1 MLRINRLRIEI
12 HTANGI
18 YGKDEVFDNG
28 LNFVASLDNTSGKS
42 SILAA
47 IYYCLGLEQIL
58 GGSGGIGSKVMTSVF
73 KTAVEDEKSTLPVTE
88 SGAYLEIS
96 NGSRTVTIRRN
107 IKADGKD
114 NHLITV
120 FYGSYDETCNS
131 QTLAEDYYVNY
142 RDAATAKKGFH
153 AFLEEFLH
161 LELPLVRASDG
172 NERKLYLQIVFASMF
187 IEQKHGWSDILSG
200 MPIFGIRESKK
211 RVVEFVLGLDTLKN
225 ERERERLN
233 AEKTQ
238 IEQAWK
244 RLVSEMQMLA
254 NSGLAEIVNLPE
266 TPRVLNDKDINRIA
280 LMVDDGQFI
289 GDTIAKLQEE
299 HGGLKQL
306 KPLVVDNFEALN
318 AELAETES
326 SILTFE
332 ATVASLG
339 QQIRT
344 GDTTISSLESDIE
357 IINSD
362 IRNNEDAARLQK
374 FGSEATRDDLS
385 TSICPTC
392 KQRIDDSLLPLVTDA
407 AFMSIDDN
415 IKHLKEQKK
424 MLEFSLNGRHKNRGE
439 LQLQK
444 QQIEEKLYS
453 LRRLAQT
460 IRSDLYTSLDTE
472 ASEAIMLKRIEITNR
487 IEQLNL
493 LNSKTAVLIEELS
506 GLSIQ
511 WNAYLDQKRKLPSK
525 SLTDS
530 DGDKIALLKTRFIEN
545 LRRYN
550 YSSLSSFDGIDIS
563 DESLL
568 PTIDGFD
575 LKFDSSASDGIR
587 VIWAFTMA
595 LLQVSI
601 EKDGN
606 HPGVVIF
613 DEPAQQSI
621 VPEDMKS
628 FVEST
633 KELADRS
640 QIIMALT
647 LNSKELNDIIGGL
660 NTDSYHMINISG
672 RAFKKYA
679 GESQA

>member
-12 HTANGI
+12 HTANGV
-18 YGKDEVFDNG
+18 YGRDEEFDNG

-42 SILAA
+42 SILAG
-47 IYYCLGLEQIL
+47 IYYCLGFEQIL

-73 KTAVEDEKSTLPVTE
+73 KAAVEDEGNTWPVTE

-96 NGSRTVTIRRN
+96 NGSEIVTAYRN

-114 NHLITV
+114 NHLVTV
-120 FYGSYDETCNS
+120 FYGRYDEIPNPR
-131 QTLAEDYYVNY
+131 TLAVDYYVNY
-142 RDAATAKKGFH
+142 PDSATAKKGFH

-161 LELPLVRASDG
+161 IELPLVRASDG

-211 RVVEFVLGLDTLKN
+211 RVVEFVLGLDTFKN
-225 ERERERLN
+225 ERERERLSV
-233 AEKTQ
+233 EKTQ

-244 RLVSEMQMLA
+244 QFVSEIQLLA
-254 NSGLAEIVNLPE
+254 ASGLAEIANLPA
-266 TPRVLNDKDINRIA
+266 TPRVLNDGDINRIV
-280 LMVDDGQFI
+280 LMVDGGQLI
-289 GDTIAKLQEE
+289 DDTIAKLQEE
-299 HGGLKQL
+299 HSGLKQL

-318 AELAETES
+318 IELSETES

-332 ATVASLG
+332 TTTASLG

-374 FGSEATRDDLS
+374 FGSEVAGGNLS
-385 TSICPTC
+385 AGICPTC
-392 KQRIDDSLLPLVTDA
+392 KQSIDDSLLPLVTDA

-424 MLEFSLNGRHKNRGE
+424 MLEFSLSGRRKNRNE

-444 QQIEEKLYS
+444 QQIEEKLHG

-493 LNSKTAVLIEELS
+493 LNSKTVVLIDKLS
-506 GLSIQ
+506 KLSAQ
-511 WNAYLDQKRKLPSK
+511 WNAYLDQKHKLPSK

-530 DGDKIALLKTRFIEN
+530 DNEKIGLLKARFIEN

-563 DESLL
+563 EESLL

-595 LLQVSI
+595 LLQASV

-628 FVEST
+628 FVESA
-633 KELADRS
+633 KELADKS

-647 LNSKELNDIIGGL
+647 LNSKELNDIIGNL
-660 NTDSYHMINISG
+660 DVDSYHMISISG
-672 RAFKKYA
+672 RAFKKYGDA
-679 GESQA
+679 

>member
-18 YGKDEVFDNG
+18 YGRDEEFDGG

-42 SILAA
+42 SILAGV
-47 IYYCLGLEQIL
+47 YYCLGFEQIL
-58 GGSGGIGSKVMTSVF
+58 GGSGGTGSKVMTSVF
-73 KTAVEDEKSTLPVTE
+73 KTAVEDGENTWPVTK
-88 SGAYLEIS
+88 SDAYLEIS
-96 NGSRTVTIRRN
+96 NGSKTVTIHRN

-114 NHLITV
+114 NRLVTV
-120 FYGSYDETCNS
+120 YYGGYDDIS
-131 QTLAEDYYVNY
+131 SPQTSALDYYVHY
-142 RDAATAKKGFH
+142 HDAATAKKGFH

-172 NERKLYLQIVFASMF
+172 NERKLYLQILFASMF

-200 MPIFGIRESKK
+200 MPVFGIRESKK
-211 RVVEFVLGLDTLKN
+211 RVVEYVLGLGTFKN
-225 ERERERLN
+225 ERARERLN
-233 AEKTQ
+233 AEKTR

-244 RLVSEMQMLA
+244 QLISEIQVLA
-254 NSGLAEIVNLPE
+254 TSRLAEIANLPA
-266 TPRVLNDKDINRIA
+266 TPRVLNDTDISRIVVVVDEGQ
-280 LMVDDGQFI
+280 LVDDVI
-289 GDTIAKLQEE
+289 VKLQEE
-299 HGGLKQL
+299 HSSLNQL

-318 AELAETES
+318 IELSDTES
-326 SILTFE
+326 LILTLE
-332 ATVASLG
+332 TDAASLG

-344 GDTTISSLESDIE
+344 VSTTITNLESNIE

-362 IRNNEDAARLQK
+362 IRNNVDAARLQK
-374 FGSEATRDDLS
+374 FGSEVAEGNLS
-385 TSICPTC
+385 TGICPTC
-392 KQRIDDSLLPLVTDA
+392 KQHVDDSLLPLVTDA

-415 IKHLKEQKK
+415 IKHLREQKK
-424 MLEFSLNGRHKNRGE
+424 MLEFSLSSRRKNKNE
-439 LQLQK
+439 AQLQK
-444 QQIEEKLYS
+444 QQIEEKLHS

-460 IRSDLYTSLDTE
+460 IRSDLNTSLDTE

-487 IEQLNL
+487 IEQFNL
-493 LNSKTAVLIEELS
+493 LSSKTAALIEELS
-506 GLSIQ
+506 ELSGQ

-525 SLTDS
+525 SLTSSDS
-530 DGDKIALLKTRFIEN
+530 EKIDLLKTRFIEN
-545 LRRYN
+545 LRHYN
-550 YSSLSSFDGIDIS
+550 YSSLSSFDGIGIS

-621 VPEDMKS
+621 VPEDMKN
-628 FVEST
+628 FVESAR
-633 KELADRS
+633 ELAARS
-640 QIIMALT
+640 QVIMALT
-647 LNSKELNDIIGGL
+647 LNSQELNDIIGGL
-660 NTDSYHMINISG
+660 DTGSYHMVDISG
-672 RAFKKYA
+672 RAFKKYSVK
-679 GESQA
+679 G